1 MENVEIKNQ
10 KNGAKSILF
19 WGLSNN
25 MTSAMTA
32 RDFVV
37 IDCVFHDSDA
47 QWEAITLENG
57 LNVKMIGCTFGSK
70 SAIYNLYNAGSYDVS
85 IVGCHFRDCGNAVA
99 GKGNTHFVGCDFFN
113 SSMTN
118 ISYNVVYSGC
128 SFDEG
133 IQAAGL
139 EYSVTCLVVV
149 RLVGI
154 PKRVKYS

>member
-10 KNGAKSILF
+10 KNGAKSMLF

-70 SAIYNLYNAGSYDVS
+70 SAIYNLYNAGVLRCIYRGVS
-85 IVGCHFRDCGNAVA
+85 FPGLRQRCSRQGQ
-99 GKGNTHFVGCDFFN
+99 
-113 SSMTN
+113 
-118 ISYNVVYSGC
+118 YSLC
-128 SFDEG
+128 W
-133 IQAAGL
+133 L
-139 EYSVTCLVVV
+139 
-149 RLVGI
+149 RLL
-154 PKRVKYS
+154 